1 MHFTL
6 KHQVHKCQKN
16 EAGSGG
22 EDASADACV
31 SPLGGFLLK

>member
-16 EAGSGG
+16 EIGSGG
-22 EDASADACV
+22 GGCPADAWV
-31 SPLGGFLLK
+31 SPLRGFLLK